1 VADEQDNEPLS
12 VTHIATGFRHLAEQ
26 HARRRADHDAKRAW
40 ARIHDAAFRATR
52 SPFAGWTLKH
62 TTFALAAVACLALGG
77 AALGT
82 AWRGS
87 DLSYEVAGGEVTGST
102 IRTDAGEARV
112 SFTDESSVRVGARS
126 RLSIDVVGEHA
137 ALTRLVT
144 GKLHVNVRH
153 HDDTSY
159 RFLAGPYEVRVV
171 GTEFDLAWD
180 PGAAGFSL
188 SMQHGEVRVVS
199 PDGAVRSV
207 IGGESLRL
215 PIQQGIVASAAA
227 VAPPAKPAEVA
238 EVAEI
243 APPTQISPPRA
254 SAVSGRSAAPG
265 PGWDALVAK
274 GRSADVV
281 RDAESL
287 GVGSVLASRSG
298 ADLKALGQA
307 ARYTGDRALALRAFT
322 ALRERFANS
331 EAGRPASFFI
341 ARIQEEQGSVRE
353 ALRWL
358 SIYLG
363 EAPRGVYAAEALGRR
378 LMLTERVSGRA
389 AAAPLAKEYLERFP
403 QGAYA
408 ASARAILQGG

>member
-1 VADEQDNEPLS
+1 VADPREPLS
-12 VTHIATGFRHLAEQ
+12 VKQVASSFRHLAEQ
-26 HARRRADHDAKRAW
+26 HARRRADRDAKRAW
-40 ARIHDAAFRATR
+40 ARIHDTAFRANR
-52 SPFAGWTLKH
+52 GPFASWTLKH
-62 TTFALAAVACLALGG
+62 TSLAVAAVACLSVGA
-77 AALGT
+77 AALGST
-82 AWRGS
+82 WHGD
-87 DLSYEVAGGEVTGST
+87 DLRYEVTGGEVTGGV
-102 IRTDAGEARV
+102 IRTEAGKAHV
-112 SFTDESSVRVGARS
+112 AFTDKSSVQVAERS

-137 ALTRLVT
+137 ALTRLVN

-180 PGAAGFSL
+180 PNASGFSL

-215 PIQQGIVASAAA
+215 PVQQGVVASTAPAAPKPVAVAEAAA
-227 VAPPAKPAEVA
+227 PTPVAPLRTE
-238 EVAEI
+238 
-243 APPTQISPPRA
+243 A
-254 SAVSGRSAAPG
+254 SASASIATPARS
-265 PGWDALVAK
+265 WDALVAK
-274 GRSADVV
+274 GRFADVV

-287 GVGSVLASRSG
+287 GVGSVLSARSG

-307 ARYTGDRALALRAFT
+307 ARYTGDRGLALRAFS
-322 ALRERFANS
+322 ALRERFPNS
-331 EAGRPASFFI
+331 DAGRPASFFI
-341 ARIQEEQGSVRE
+341 ARIQEEQGSARE

-363 EAPRGVYAAEALGRR
+363 ESPRGVYAAEALGRR

-389 AAAPLAKEYLERFP
+389 TAVPLAKEYLERFP

-408 ASARAILQGG
+408 ASARAILQNG

>member
-1 VADEQDNEPLS
+1 MADRRDPLS
-12 VTHIATGFRHLAEQ
+12 VTQVASSFRQLAEQ
-26 HARRRADHDAKRAW
+26 HARRRAERDSKRAW
-40 ARIHDAAFRATR
+40 ARIHDAAFSRAR
-52 SPFAGWTLKH
+52 SPFASWTLKH
-62 TTFALAAVACLALGG
+62 TSFAIAAVACLSVGA
-77 AALGT
+77 AALGS
-82 AWRGS
+82 AWHGDNLR
-87 DLSYEVAGGEVTGST
+87 YEVSGGEVSGGV
-102 IRTDAGEARV
+102 IRTEAGEAHV
-112 SFTDESSVRVGARS
+112 AFTDDSTVQVAQRS
-126 RLSIDVVGEHA
+126 RLSIDVLGEHA

-180 PGAAGFSL
+180 PNASGFSL
-188 SMQHGEVRVVS
+188 AMQHGEVRVVS

-215 PIQQGIVASAAA
+215 PIQQGVVVSSALVAPKPVAVAEAETLAPVGAARSGVGTVARAAA
-227 VAPPAKPAEVA
+227 
-238 EVAEI
+238 
-243 APPTQISPPRA
+243 PTTKGS
-254 SAVSGRSAAPG
+254 
-265 PGWDALVAK
+265 WDALVAK
-274 GRSADVV
+274 GRFADVV
-281 RDAESL
+281 RDAEAL
-287 GVGSVLASRSG
+287 GVGSVLSGRGG

-307 ARYTGDRALALRAFT
+307 ARYTGDRGLALRAFS
-322 ALRERFANS
+322 ALRERFPNS

-341 ARIQEEQGSVRE
+341 ARIQEEQGSSRE

-378 LMLTERVSGRA
+378 LMLTERVSGRTT
-389 AAAPLAKEYLERFP
+389 AAPLAREYLERFP

-408 ASARAILQGG
+408 ASARAILQNG

>member
-1 VADEQDNEPLS
+1 MTQ
-12 VTHIATGFRHLAEQ
+12 IASGFRHLAEQ
-26 HARRRADHDAKRAW
+26 HARRRAASDAKRAW

-52 SPFAGWTLKH
+52 SPFALWTFKH
-62 TTFALAAVACLALGG
+62 TSFAVAAVACLALAA
-77 AALGT
+77 AALGST
-82 AWRGS
+82 WRGS
-87 DLSYEVAGGEVTGST
+87 GLSYEVSGGEVTGGM
-102 IRTDAGEARV
+102 IRTDSAEAHV
-112 SFTDESSVRVGARS
+112 AFTDDSFVRVAPRS

-180 PGAAGFSL
+180 PNAAGFSL

-215 PIQQGIVASAAA
+215 PVQQGVA
-227 VAPPAKPAEVA
+227 V
-238 EVAEI
+238 
-243 APPTQISPPRA
+243 
-254 SAVSGRSAAPG
+254 SAAPAAA
-265 PGWDALVAK
+265 PRPEPVAIAEEAAPVDLPAVRSPSVAAAAPTTKARNWDALVAK
-274 GRSADVV
+274 GRFADVV

-287 GVGSVLASRSG
+287 GVGSVLAARSG

-307 ARYTGDRALALRAFT
+307 ARYTGDRGLALRAFT
-322 ALRERFANS
+322 TLRERFSNS
-331 EAGRPASFFI
+331 DAGRPASFFI
-341 ARIQEEQGSVRE
+341 ARVHEEQGSPRE

-358 SIYLG
+358 SVYLS
-363 EAPRGVYAAEALGRR
+363 EAPRGVYAAEAMGRR
-378 LMLTERVSGRA
+378 LMLTERVAGRA
-389 AAAPLAKEYLERFP
+389 SAVPLAKEYLERFP